1 MTGKNIF
8 NRPHFPK
15 MINGGKADKGL
26 KPTTRT
32 LEDFETYGEAISYLL
47 EIVENAHVLS
57 QKSTDGTIE
66 MLKTVAGAEKKI
78 ANMRDTM
85 AETVAQFAQMV
96 GVLEAERSAMWTL
109 ILQLLHRVDYLEK
122 KAGIT
127 THKMTDEERDALFQA
142 ERSANTAEAE
152 AYLKE
157 IFGITGVIAEREQE
171 AANNA

>member
-85 AETVAQFAQMV
+85 VETVAQFGQMV
-96 GVLEAERSAMWTL
+96 NVLEAERSAMWTL

-122 KAGIT
+122 KGGHYHTRNDRRRIRRAILGRAKRE
-127 THKMTDEERDALFQA
+127 HCRGRGLSKRDF
-142 ERSANTAEAE
+142 RHNGS
-152 AYLKE
+152 YS
-157 IFGITGVIAEREQE
+157 
-171 AANNA
+171 